1 MENSLVTF
9 ILPTYDRV
17 EELRMALSSLQA
29 QTNPNWKAI
38 VVVDNKKED
47 LNLSRE
53 GGGIVFLMIEDFIYR
68 DERIKTHYMDKRYND
83 WGHTPREVGKQM
95 SDSQYVVMGG
105 DDSYYMP
112 TFVEELDKMGKDLPG
127 MIYWDMVHSHYDYQY
142 FKCFPAFNQIDIGA
156 FATRTDLAKQIPL
169 GTEYAADGLFVENFK
184 HIFPNERIEKINKV
198 LFVHN

>member
-9 ILPTYDRV
+9 ILPTYDR
-17 EELRMALSSLQA
+17 EYELIMALSSLQA

-38 VVVDNKKED
+38 IIVDNPDRSNADIIKED
-47 LNLSRE
+47 
-53 GGGIVFLMIEDFIYR
+53 IY
-68 DERIKTHYMDKRYND
+68 DKRISIHHLDKRHND

-95 SDSQYVVMGG
+95 SDSQYVLMTG

-112 TFVEELDKMGKDLPG
+112 TFVEELSKIAVESPG

-142 FKCFPAFNQIDIGA
+142 FKCSPAFNQIDMGA
-156 FATRTDLAKQIPL
+156 FATRTDLAKQIKL
-169 GTEYAADGLFVENFK
+169 NTTYAADGEFVEEFK
-184 HIFPNERIEKINKV
+184 KRFLGEGIVKINKV